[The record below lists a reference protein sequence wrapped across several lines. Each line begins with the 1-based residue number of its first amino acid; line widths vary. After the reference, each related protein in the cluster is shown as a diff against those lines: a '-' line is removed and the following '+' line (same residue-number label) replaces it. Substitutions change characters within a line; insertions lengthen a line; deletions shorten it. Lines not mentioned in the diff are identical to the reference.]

1 VASIHYIFVIAIGL
15 VIGSFLNVI
24 IDRIPRQESIIWPAS
39 HCPICG
45 RDLPARDLIPIVNYL
60 LLGGCCRYCQEPIPL
75 RCPVVE
81 LLTPVSFGLIYLKS
95 GISVETGAGWIFSA
109 MLLTVAC
116 TDIEE
121 EMIPDF
127 ITYPGL
133 VIGLLLAHPTIGLQ
147 PAFVGL
153 VLFAGALLAVAV
165 LSKGGMGGGDIKL
178 AGVIGAF
185 LGPVGAGMTL
195 VISSLTGGLWAA
207 YLLGQGKAERKSTI
221 RFGPFLAGA
230 AWLVWMYQDEIFGWY
245 MRQFI

>member
-1 VASIHYIFVIAIGL
+1 MNYIFVIAIGL
-15 VIGSFLNVI
+15 IVGSFLNVI

-45 RDLPARDLIPIVNYL
+45 HDLPARDLIPILNYL
-60 LLGGCCRYCQEPIPL
+60 LLRGCCRFCKDPITL
-75 RCPVVE
+75 RCPLVE

-95 GISVETGAGWIFSA
+95 GISLETGAGWIFTA

-127 ITYPGL
+127 ITYPAI
-133 VIGLLLAHPTIGLQ
+133 VIGLLLAHSTIGLQ
-147 PAFVGL
+147 SAVLGL
-153 VLFAGALLAVAV
+153 VLFTGTLLAVAV
-165 LSKGGMGGGDIKL
+165 LSAGGMGGGDIKL

-207 YLLGQGKAERKSTI
+207 CLLGQGKAERKSTI

-230 AWLVWMYQDEIFGWY
+230 AWLVWMYQEEILVWY
-245 MRQFI
+245 MRQFV